1 MSKTQNQPE
10 TATATIATKTSI
22 PPWGGLP
29 VKEIE
34 PEVVV
39 ASVEITDDD
48 EPQPVA
54 VVKVEEEPKAKRRRS
69 RRSAPPDAPQG
80 APDAASASSTQTSK
94 KKAATP
100 TAPEK
105 AATARP
111 AKASAS
117 KAKTARG
124 KETKDKAT
132 SKTLDKSATF
142 GELAVAFI
150 AHLESVG
157 KSHGT
162 LASYAIELKLAR
174 AVLGEDTRVGDL
186 TEKHIRAFFLSDRVT
201 LKRSG
206 QRKAEVG
213 ILKTRRVA
221 RMALE
226 WAQEIGLVAKAP
238 VPDLKGETTKTE
250 GK

>member
-1 MSKTQNQPE
+1 MQNQPE
-10 TATATIATKTSI
+10 TATVATETSI

-29 VKEIE
+29 VTEIE
-34 PEVVV
+34 PDAIVAEVVV
-39 ASVEITDDD
+39 TDGD

-54 VVKVEEEPKAKRRRS
+54 VVKLEEGPKGKRRGS
-69 RRSAPPDAPQG
+69 RRSSPPKSPQG
-80 APDAASASSTQTSK
+80 APDAPSAPSTRTSK

-100 TAPEK
+100 TAREK
-105 AATARP
+105 AASTP
-111 AKASAS
+111 KAKADGT
-117 KAKTARG
+117 KAKTARR
-124 KETKDKAT
+124 KETKDKPT
-132 SKTLDKSATF
+132 PRTLDKSATF
-142 GELAVAFI
+142 GALADAFI

-162 LASYAIELKLAR
+162 LASYAIELKLAQ
-174 AVLGEDTRVGDL
+174 AVLGEDTRVADL
-186 TEKHIRAFFLSDRVT
+186 TEKQVRAFFLSDRVT

-206 QRKAEVG
+206 ERKAEVG
-213 ILKTRRVA
+213 IAKTRRVA

-238 VPDLKGETTKTE
+238 VPDLQGEKKETTKTR

>member
-1 MSKTQNQPE
+1 MSSRKQSEPE
-10 TATATIATKTSI
+10 TATIATETSS

-39 ASVEITDDD
+39 ASVEITEDDK
-48 EPQPVA
+48 PQPVA
-54 VVKVEEEPKAKRRRS
+54 IVKPEEEPKGKRRGS
-69 RRSAPPDAPQG
+69 RRSSPPEAPRG
-80 APDAASASSTQTSK
+80 APDAPSAPSNRTPK

-105 AATARP
+105 AATAP
-111 AKASAS
+111 KAKAGGT

-124 KETKDKAT
+124 KGTKDKSAP
-132 SKTLDKSATF
+132 KTLDKGATF
-142 GELAVAFI
+142 GDLAEAFI

-162 LASYAIELKLAR
+162 LASYAIELKLAQ
-174 AVLGEDTRVGDL
+174 AVLGADTRVADL
-186 TEKHIRAFFLSDRVT
+186 TEKQVRAFFVSDRVT

-206 QRKAEVG
+206 ERKAEVG
-213 ILKTRRVA
+213 IQKTRRVA
-221 RMALE
+221 RMSLE
-226 WAQEIGLVAKAP
+226 WAEEIGLVTKAP
-238 VPDLKGETTKTE
+238 IPDLKGEARAQTK
-250 GK
+250 